1 MIIITDNLLKKGTRW
16 TKQIKVVIDIVYESD
31 RPLSADEIYRKAR
44 RKMPNISLGTVYR
57 NLNKLVDEGLVS
69 ETQNNGIATFCRH
82 PFPNATFECEHC
94 HRLIS
99 VPVELNILD
108 LSRQS
113 GFKVERWSLHLSGVC
128 KECEQKCT

>member
-1 MIIITDNLLKKGTRW
+1 MIIITDNLLKKGARW

-31 RPLSADEIYRKAR
+31 RPLSADEVYRMAR

-82 PFPNATFECEHC
+82 PFPNATFECEKC
-94 HRLIS
+94 H
-99 VPVELNILD
+99 
-108 LSRQS
+108 QS
-113 GFKVERWSLHLSGVC
+113 D
-128 KECEQKCT
+128 

>member
-82 PFPNATFECEHC
+82 PFPNATIRMRTLPSTDQRAGGAEHPGP
-94 HRLIS
+94 
-99 VPVELNILD
+99 VPPIRFQGGEMVAP
-108 LSRQS
+108 S
-113 GFKVERWSLHLSGVC
+113 ERDVQGV
-128 KECEQKCT
+128 